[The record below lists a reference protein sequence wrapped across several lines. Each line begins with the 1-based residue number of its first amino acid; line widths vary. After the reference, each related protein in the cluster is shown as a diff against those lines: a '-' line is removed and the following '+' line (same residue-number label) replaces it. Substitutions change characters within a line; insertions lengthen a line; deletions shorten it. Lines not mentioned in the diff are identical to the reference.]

1 MRWSPERMNQL
12 ERAVRDGNRI
22 ILSRRG
28 SEFVVIAKKMTTV
41 GRHEGVVGRLPAT
54 GEELVF
60 LLHELDD
67 FQIIT

>member
-12 ERAVRDGNRI
+12 ERAVRDGSRVL
-22 ILSRRG
+22 LSRRG
-28 SEFVVIAKKMTTV
+28 SEFVVTARKMTTAG
-41 GRHEGVVGRLPAT
+41 GREGVIGRLPAT

>member
-12 ERAVRDGNRI
+12 ERAVGNGKRI
-22 ILSRRG
+22 LLSRRG
-28 SEFVVIAKKMTTV
+28 SEFVVIAKRMTMTD
-41 GRHEGVVGRLPAT
+41 RDEGVVGQLPAT

-67 FQIIT
+67 FQIIS